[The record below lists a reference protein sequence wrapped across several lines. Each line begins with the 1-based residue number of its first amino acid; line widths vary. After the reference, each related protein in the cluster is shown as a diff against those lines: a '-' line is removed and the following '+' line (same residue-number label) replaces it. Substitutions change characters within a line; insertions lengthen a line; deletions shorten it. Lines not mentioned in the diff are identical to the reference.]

1 MAIRYKALTELYQET
16 QRSVTAPDQWRAFLA
31 SACRNYRLP
40 FDEQLLVYAQRP
52 DATAVLEIERWN
64 RQFGRWVNRGA
75 NGIAVFDGEHNGKPR
90 LKYYFDI
97 SDTHEARF
105 PRPVPLWTVR
115 EEYAPDIIETL
126 ENSFGELER
135 KEDLGEALL
144 SAAKN
149 AVEDNMPDYLA
160 ELKTLTEG
168 SFLEELDELNLEVE
182 YRRAVQNSIGYM
194 LLVRCGLDPS
204 EYFEDMDFRDVTD
217 FNTPQTLNALGVAT
231 GDISQ
236 MCLSAISRTVLALQR
251 QPQKENRTFEPQQ
264 KNQYAV
270 TEQENTQPER
280 SFEYDRDHLHQA
292 GRLQSAE
299 PSAAPG
305 GAGSPWEIRI
315 ASEEIPQG
323 APQGDVHQ
331 PADQRQAEQPSG
343 GDPADRPAPDGADRG
358 ADGQEPGRDRGTESQ
373 RPDEVGADDEQPA
386 ERGGGNGAGGADLQL
401 IDEPEESAGGEQ
413 LPALLDE
420 KQIMAIIA
428 NKDDD
433 LKYKK
438 NQIELFFSVH
448 SDVQERADY
457 LKSAYQDRYTEIIAD
472 GQRLGYKPQE
482 NGLLMW
488 EGSYPSHTKES
499 VFSWDIVA
507 QWTAQLIDKKEYFI
521 QTDIPQLLTQEGQQ
535 MSLFDFAA
543 FQQPA
548 RTEGAAQPSV
558 FPHPALPQQVIDEA
572 LCIGSNHKHS
582 RLIICAYFK
591 KDKPDNA
598 RFLAEHYGE
607 NGAGFYL
614 NGKKYAL
621 WYNAEGIRI
630 AQGESAQRSSAA
642 LIPWEQAA
650 ARIREL
656 LDLGRYMSQSELD
669 QVDRHEV
676 NALADR
682 LLLMFRDIADEDKR
696 FFPSL
701 RAVYDKPGG
710 FPEAS
715 EEIAGLLS
723 REDGLQAILSEYEAF
738 AADYQENPA
747 ILRFRFYRPLALQAQ
762 LADLQ
767 REPLH
772 FTAAEGYDPQ
782 RRLYISTDEIDN
794 LLRGGKRSTDYR
806 LAVYSFYR
814 NHTDRKEREDF
825 LKHYH
830 GEYSGYGGGNDDV
843 TYQLSKGVSFS
854 HGSIAAPYA
863 KVELKWS
870 AVEKHVSAMIAQ
882 GRFLS
887 EDDRAAMPQYEKH
900 QLARNIRTFF
910 ENVPQEQPHPYP
922 FSFDYWDAV
931 KAIEPQ
937 LDNPARVE
945 EIYQMMVPI
954 WEATPQGD
962 RMYKWR
968 KTAFENLTAFRQG
981 TFTLF
986 AEHKEP
992 AATAAPPSKAYDLG
1006 YGYLGN
1012 GLTVWN
1018 RLEEEHGDYKTVAHI
1033 APDRTVTIYDE
1044 EMPQAVRDE
1053 IQRIADASEMTISAT
1068 QDAPVFAVPP
1078 RAQEPPQKEEAPDP
1092 YPALAAQVLRLI
1104 GEFDGS
1110 RMDYGED
1117 DAQAVE
1123 NIARQLHDPAQ
1134 REELYELLRSFL
1146 DHADPEEEIAVDVA
1160 LCLEQIEALPPA
1172 LTPEQALREE
1182 IKTYLDEAG
1191 YAASDELIEDGISE
1205 YRSHGGKGNSQ
1216 VVAGF
1221 IERELLAEEPAAEAM
1236 PSGHGDEYRLLGRL
1250 KADCDYF
1257 LGTGGR
1263 AEKHL
1268 WAGNVREQIAK
1279 MRELYAALPEK
1290 PEWLTPEDIDRYAQ
1304 RMEPSFEVVVYHRFE
1319 NGFDERLDY
1328 QTLAEAEQAAQ
1339 QYVAGTM
1346 EGEDGF
1352 AYDGAGIYDLNER
1365 RWLRVYGDFPDERA
1379 IEQAALAAEELQT
1392 SQEQDVLQP
1401 KKEEP
1406 APLPPKRPRR
1416 ERITFTTLHP
1426 EVPRDQRHDFHITD
1440 DALGHGTPSEKYA
1453 ANAAAIRTL
1462 KQIEAEERLATP
1474 EEQEILSRYVGWGG
1488 LADCFEETSPHYEE
1502 LKSLLD
1508 SEKYAAARASTLTAF
1523 YTPPVVIRGIYKALA
1538 QMGFTQGNILEPSCG
1553 TGNFLGLLPADMAG
1567 SKAYG
1572 VELDSISGRIAGQ
1585 LYQNAS
1591 ISVNGFE
1598 TVQMPDSF
1606 FDVAVGNVPFGD
1618 FKVLDRRYDKHH
1630 WLIHDYFFGKALDKV
1645 RPGGV
1650 IAFVTSK
1657 GTMDKENS
1665 AVRRY
1670 LAQRADLIGAIR
1682 LPDNTFKRNAGT
1694 EVTSDVIFLQK
1705 RDHITDL
1712 DQDWVHLDTD
1722 ENGIRMNRY
1731 FVQHPEMI
1739 LGDMVMESTRFGPD
1753 SACKAREGE
1762 DLSEQLA
1769 NAIQFLQAEIK
1780 PYELEELDEEEDK
1793 SIPADPT
1800 VKNFSYTVVD
1810 GQVYYRENSLMHPV
1824 EVSVTAENRI
1834 RGMIELRECVRRL
1847 IEYQTEGYPD
1857 EEIAAEQQKLN
1868 VLYDSF
1874 TAKYGL
1880 INSRG
1885 NKLAFSE
1892 DSSYCLLCSLEVLD
1906 EQGSLKR
1913 KADMFTRR
1921 TIRPH
1926 VAVTSVDTASEALA
1940 VSISEKARVDMD
1952 YMAQLSGK
1960 SPEELEK
1967 ELAGVIYRDIRCAE
1981 KPEDILPSLADLGR
1995 YPFVTADEYLSGKVR
2010 QKLRMAKAFLEAAPA
2025 GQKETARRNVEAL
2038 EAVQPQDLGAGEIGV
2053 RIGANWVPVEVY
2065 QQFMVELLTPY
2076 GQARSRIRILR
2087 AEATGQWS
2095 ITEKNFD
2102 RANVKANT
2110 TYGTKRMSAYHIL
2123 EHILNQRDVRV
2134 FDYIEDE
2141 NGKKKPILNK
2151 KETAIAQDRQEL
2163 IKQKFAEWVWKDI
2176 DRRELL
2182 CRIYNETF
2190 NGVRP
2195 REYDGRHIRFEGM
2208 NPEITLRPHQVN
2220 AIAHILYGGNT
2231 LLAHEVGAGKTY
2243 EMVAAAMEMKRLG
2256 LCTKSLIVVPNHITE
2271 QWAAEWLQL
2280 YPSANIL
2287 VATKKDFETQN
2298 RKKFCSRIATGDYD
2312 AIIIGH
2318 SQFEKIP
2325 ISVERQQAIL
2335 ERQIEEI
2342 LAGIEQARA
2351 QKAERY
2357 TVKQMERTRKSLE
2370 ARLAKLNDQSRKDD
2384 TVTFEQLG
2392 VDRLFIDESHYFKNL
2407 FLATKMR
2414 NVGGIVQTEAQK
2426 SSDLFMKTQ
2435 YLDELTGGR
2444 GVIFATGTPISNSM
2458 VELYT
2463 IQRYLQYRMLQEM
2476 GLVHFD
2482 DWASN
2487 FGETVTAIEL
2497 SPEGTGYR
2505 AKTRFAKFY
2514 NLPELM
2520 AAFKGAADIQ
2530 TADMLGL
2537 PVPKAN
2543 FHTEVIKP
2551 SEIQKEMIKG
2561 LAERA
2566 EKIHAGGVDPHV
2578 DNMLRITNDGRKLA
2592 LDMRLIQP
2600 LAPDDPDGKVAVCAR
2615 NVFRI
2620 WEQTKE
2626 KRSAQL
2632 VFCDLSTPTT
2642 DGSFSVYDD
2651 LKKKLMD
2658 AGIPEEEIAFIHTAD
2673 SEAKK
2678 KELFSKVRSG
2688 QVRVLLGSTAK
2699 MGAGTNVQDKL
2710 IALHDLDCPWR
2721 PSDLQQR
2728 LGRIVRQGNENE
2740 EVEIYR
2746 YVTEGTFDAY
2756 LYQLVENKQ
2765 KFIAQIMTSKA
2776 PVRVADDV
2784 DETALSYSEIKAL
2797 ATGNPLII
2805 EKCNLD
2811 MEVARLNMLKASHL
2825 NQVYAL
2831 EELVYRKYPEEI
2843 TRLTELIEGYG
2854 QDVALA
2860 AAHPKAQEGFCGM
2873 EVDGRHYAE
2882 KEDAGKAIIDVCTRM
2897 TGSDAVLLGQY
2908 RGFSMVL
2915 AYDGRSNEYRITL
2928 KGTLSHTV
2936 TLGADVFGNITRLDN
2951 ALENLAGSL
2960 EAEQNRLEETRGQ
2973 LENARAELQTPF
2985 AREAELAEKT
2995 KRLKELN
3002 ILLNMDEKDKTL
3014 MDDGPDEGEEM
3025 PERKV
3030 VGLER

>member
-1 MAIRYKALTELYQET
+1 M
-16 QRSVTAPDQWRAFLA
+16 
-31 SACRNYRLP
+31 
-40 FDEQLLVYAQRP
+40 
-52 DATAVLEIERWN
+52 
-64 RQFGRWVNRGA
+64 
-75 NGIAVFDGEHNGKPR
+75 
-90 LKYYFDI
+90 
-97 SDTHEARF
+97 
-105 PRPVPLWTVR
+105 
-115 EEYAPDIIETL
+115 
-126 ENSFGELER
+126 
-135 KEDLGEALL
+135 
-144 SAAKN
+144 
-149 AVEDNMPDYLA
+149 
-160 ELKTLTEG
+160 
-168 SFLEELDELNLEVE
+168 
-182 YRRAVQNSIGYM
+182 
-194 LLVRCGLDPS
+194 
-204 EYFEDMDFRDVTD
+204 
-217 FNTPQTLNALGVAT
+217 
-231 GDISQ
+231 
-236 MCLSAISRTVLALQR
+236 
-251 QPQKENRTFEPQQ
+251 
-264 KNQYAV
+264 
-270 TEQENTQPER
+270 
-280 SFEYDRDHLHQA
+280 
-292 GRLQSAE
+292 
-299 PSAAPG
+299 
-305 GAGSPWEIRI
+305 
-315 ASEEIPQG
+315 
-323 APQGDVHQ
+323 
-331 PADQRQAEQPSG
+331 
-343 GDPADRPAPDGADRG
+343 
-358 ADGQEPGRDRGTESQ
+358 
-373 RPDEVGADDEQPA
+373 
-386 ERGGGNGAGGADLQL
+386 
-401 IDEPEESAGGEQ
+401 
-413 LPALLDE
+413 
-420 KQIMAIIA
+420 
-428 NKDDD
+428 
-433 LKYKK
+433 
-438 NQIELFFSVH
+438 
-448 SDVQERADY
+448 
-457 LKSAYQDRYTEIIAD
+457 
-472 GQRLGYKPQE
+472 
-482 NGLLMW
+482 
-488 EGSYPSHTKES
+488 
-499 VFSWDIVA
+499 
-507 QWTAQLIDKKEYFI
+507 
-521 QTDIPQLLTQEGQQ
+521 
-535 MSLFDFAA
+535 
-543 FQQPA
+543 
-548 RTEGAAQPSV
+548 
-558 FPHPALPQQVIDEA
+558 
-572 LCIGSNHKHS
+572 
-582 RLIICAYFK
+582 
-591 KDKPDNA
+591 
-598 RFLAEHYGE
+598 
-607 NGAGFYL
+607 
-614 NGKKYAL
+614 
-621 WYNAEGIRI
+621 
-630 AQGESAQRSSAA
+630 
-642 LIPWEQAA
+642 
-650 ARIREL
+650 
-656 LDLGRYMSQSELD
+656 
-669 QVDRHEV
+669 
-676 NALADR
+676 
-682 LLLMFRDIADEDKR
+682 
-696 FFPSL
+696 
-701 RAVYDKPGG
+701 
-710 FPEAS
+710 
-715 EEIAGLLS
+715 
-723 REDGLQAILSEYEAF
+723 
-738 AADYQENPA
+738 
-747 ILRFRFYRPLALQAQ
+747 
-762 LADLQ
+762 
-767 REPLH
+767 
-772 FTAAEGYDPQ
+772 
-782 RRLYISTDEIDN
+782 
-794 LLRGGKRSTDYR
+794 
-806 LAVYSFYR
+806 
-814 NHTDRKEREDF
+814 
-825 LKHYH
+825 
-830 GEYSGYGGGNDDV
+830 
-843 TYQLSKGVSFS
+843 
-854 HGSIAAPYA
+854 
-863 KVELKWS
+863 
-870 AVEKHVSAMIAQ
+870 
-882 GRFLS
+882 
-887 EDDRAAMPQYEKH
+887 
-900 QLARNIRTFF
+900 
-910 ENVPQEQPHPYP
+910 
-922 FSFDYWDAV
+922 
-931 KAIEPQ
+931 
-937 LDNPARVE
+937 
-945 EIYQMMVPI
+945 
-954 WEATPQGD
+954 
-962 RMYKWR
+962 
-968 KTAFENLTAFRQG
+968 
-981 TFTLF
+981 
-986 AEHKEP
+986 
-992 AATAAPPSKAYDLG
+992 
-1006 YGYLGN
+1006 
-1012 GLTVWN
+1012 
-1018 RLEEEHGDYKTVAHI
+1018 
-1033 APDRTVTIYDE
+1033 
-1044 EMPQAVRDE
+1044 
-1053 IQRIADASEMTISAT
+1053 
-1068 QDAPVFAVPP
+1068 
-1078 RAQEPPQKEEAPDP
+1078 
-1092 YPALAAQVLRLI
+1092 
-1104 GEFDGS
+1104 
-1110 RMDYGED
+1110 
-1117 DAQAVE
+1117 E
-1123 NIARQLHDPAQ
+1123 NIARQLHDPVQ
-1134 REELYELLRSFL
+1134 REEIRRLLQSFL
-1146 DHADPEEEIAVDVA
+1146 DHADLEEEIAVDIT
-1160 LCLEQIEALPPA
+1160 LCMEQIAELPPA
-1172 LTPEQALREE
+1172 LTPEQAQIEE
-1182 IKTYLDEAG
+1182 IAGYLEEAG
-1191 YAASDELIEDGISE
+1191 YAVSSELVEEGLMD
-1205 YRSHGGKGNSQ
+1205 YRAHGGKGNSQ
-1216 VVAGF
+1216 DVADF
-1221 IERELLAEEPAAEAM
+1221 IEREFLSEEPEPASLEIAKEFINDFCEAEYGSPADFSDLEKVGIAYTTVTDEEIPIQVNADLVHYRIERYLDGQFLERRQYESLDELIQNELAELDFDQLTSVDQDYFNGKYPPDIEPYIFCEWSESPVFEDGKRYGIREFDTLMKQADEEQVAGAKAALEKYGTWQAWYESDDPENARFLGYDKVKFTVVM
-1236 PSGHGDEYRLLGRL
+1236 PDGTTYTERQDIGDGDGGVLDFLAQYPKYQDILPLLQQSTPPQNDYMLLSRL

-1257 LGTGGR
+1257 LGAGGR

-1279 MRELYAALPEK
+1279 MRELYDALPEK
-1290 PEWLTPEDIDRYAQ
+1290 PEWLTMEDIDRYAQ
-1304 RMEPSFEVVVYHRFE
+1304 RMEPPYEVVVYHHFE

-1339 QYVAGTM
+1339 KYVAGTM

-1352 AYDGAGIYDLNER
+1352 AYDGAGIYDLQEN
-1365 RWLRVYGDFPDERA
+1365 RWLRVYGNFPDERA
-1379 IEQAALAAEELQT
+1379 IEQAKQAPAAEEQPA
-1392 SQEQDVLQP
+1392 SPEQADLQP
-1401 KKEEP
+1401 KKEE
-1406 APLPPKRPRR
+1406 ALPLPPKHPRR

-1488 LADCFEETSPHYEE
+1488 LANCFEQTSPHYEE

-1508 SEKYAAARASTLTAF
+1508 SEEYAAARASSLTAF
-1523 YTPPVVIRGIYKALA
+1523 YTPPVVIRGIYKVLA

-1553 TGNFLGLLPADMAG
+1553 TGNFLGLLPTDLAG

-1585 LYQNAS
+1585 LYQNAN

-1618 FKVLDRRYDKHH
+1618 FKVLDKRYDKHH
-1630 WLIHDYFFGKALDKV
+1630 WLIHDYFFGKTLDKV
-1645 RPGGV
+1645 RPGGIV
-1650 IAFVTSK
+1650 AFITSK
-1657 GTMDKENS
+1657 GTLDKENS
-1665 AVRRY
+1665 SVRKY

-1682 LPDNTFKRNAGT
+1682 LPDNTFKQNAGT
-1694 EVTSDVIFLQK
+1694 EVTSDIIFLQK

-1780 PYELEELDEEEDK
+1780 PYELEELDEEEDR

-1800 VKNFSYTVVD
+1800 VKNFSYTIAD

-1834 RGMIELRECVRRL
+1834 RGMIELRECTRRL

-1857 EEIAAEQQKLN
+1857 EDIAAEQQKLN
-1868 VLYDSF
+1868 ALYDSF

-1880 INSRG
+1880 LNSRG

-1906 EQGSLKR
+1906 EQGNLKR

-1952 YMAQLSGK
+1952 YMAELSGK

-1981 KPEDILPSLADLGR
+1981 NPEDILPSLADLSR
-1995 YPFVTADEYLSGKVR
+1995 YPLVTADEYHSGKVR
-2010 QKLRMAKAFLEAAPA
+2010 QKLRMAKAFLEVAPDN
-2025 GQKETARRNVEAL
+2025 QKETARRNVEAL

-2053 RIGANWVPVEVY
+2053 RIGANWVPSEVY
-2065 QQFMVELLTPY
+2065 QQFMVELLTPNY
-2076 GQARSRIRILR
+2076 YVRDRIKILR
-2087 AEATGQWS
+2087 SEATGQWS
-2095 ITEKNFD
+2095 IREKNAD
-2102 RANVKANT
+2102 RSNVKAIT

-2123 EHILNQRDVRV
+2123 EQTLNQRDVRV

-2141 NGKKKPILNK
+2141 NGKKKPVLNK

-2163 IKQKFAEWVWKDI
+2163 IKQKFAEWIWKDI

-2182 CRIYNETF
+2182 CRVYNETF

-2208 NPEITLRPHQVN
+2208 NPEISLRPHQIN
-2220 AIAHILYGGNT
+2220 AIAHVLYGGNT

-2271 QWAAEWLQL
+2271 QWAAEFLQL

-2287 VATKKDFETQN
+2287 VATKKDFEKQN
-2298 RKKFCSRIATGDYD
+2298 RKKFCSRISTGDYD

-2325 ISVERQQAIL
+2325 MSAERQQAIL
-2335 ERQIEEI
+2335 QQQIDDI
-2342 LAGIEQARA
+2342 LFGIEQAKS

-2357 TVKQMERTRKSLE
+2357 TIKQMERTRKSLE
-2370 ARLAKLNDQSRKDD
+2370 AKLAKLNDQSRKDD
-2384 TVTFEQLG
+2384 VVTFEELG
-2392 VDRLFIDESHYFKNL
+2392 VDRIFIDESHYFKNL
-2407 FLATKMR
+2407 FLMTKMR
-2414 NVGGIVQTEAQK
+2414 NVGGIAQTEAQK
-2426 SSDLFMKTQ
+2426 SSDLFMKCQ

-2463 IQRYLQYRMLQEM
+2463 IQRYLQYRTLQEM
-2476 GLVHFD
+2476 GLIHFD

-2487 FGETVTAIEL
+2487 FGETITAIEL
-2497 SPEGTGYR
+2497 SPEGSGYR

-2520 AAFKGAADIQ
+2520 SVFKQVADIQ
-2530 TADMLGL
+2530 TADMLHL

-2551 SEIQKEMIKG
+2551 SEIQQEMIKG

-2566 EKIHAGGVDPHV
+2566 EKIRGGGVDPHV

-2615 NVFRI
+2615 NVYRI

-2626 KRSAQL
+2626 KRSTQL

-2651 LKKKLMD
+2651 LKKKLLD
-2658 AGIPEEEIAFIHTAD
+2658 AGIPEDEIAFIHTAD

-2678 KELFSKVRSG
+2678 KELFAKVRAG
-2688 QVRVLLGSTAK
+2688 QVRILMGSTQK
-2699 MGAGTNVQDKL
+2699 MGAGTNVQDRL

-2843 TRLTELIEGYG
+2843 TRLTERIAGYE

-2873 EVDGRHYAE
+2873 EVDGRHYTE
-2882 KEDAGKAIIDVCTRM
+2882 KEGAGKAIIDVCTRM

-2951 ALENLAGSL
+2951 ALENLAGNL
-2960 EAEQNRLEETRGQ
+2960 DAERAKLEEARVQ
-2973 LENARAELQTPF
+2973 LENARTELATPF
-2985 AREAELAEKT
+2985 AREDELAEKT
-2995 KRLKELN
+2995 ARLKELN

-3014 MDDGPDEGEEM
+3014 IDEAPDEGEEPPM
-3025 PERKV
+3025 RKV

>member
-1 MAIRYKALTELYQET
+1 MAILYKALTELYRET
-16 QRSVTAPDQWRAFLA
+16 QRKVTAPSEWQAFLA
-31 SACRNYRLP
+31 AACRNYRLT

-115 EEYAPDIIETL
+115 EEYALDIIETL
-126 ENSFGELER
+126 ENSFGELEH

-144 SAAKN
+144 NAAKN

-204 EYFEDMDFRDVTD
+204 EYFEDEDFRDVLN

-315 ASEEIPQG
+315 ASEEVPQG

-343 GDPADRPAPDGADRG
+343 GDPADRPAPDGGNRG
-358 ADGQEPGRDRGTESQ
+358 ADGESRGRDGGTESQ
-373 RPDEVGADDEQPA
+373 RPDEMGGADEQHP
-386 ERGGGNGAGGADLQL
+386 ERGGGNGAGRTDLQL
-401 IDEPEESAGGEQ
+401 TTQEPEPEESAGGEQ

-420 KQIMAIIA
+420 KQIMAVIA

-438 NQIELFFSVH
+438 QQIELFFSVH
-448 SDVQERADY
+448 PDEQERAEY
-457 LKSAYQDRYTEIIAD
+457 LKSAYQDRFTEIIAD
-472 GQRLGYKPQE
+472 GQRLGYRPQE
-482 NGLLMW
+482 DGLLMW
-488 EGSYPSHTKES
+488 EGAYLSRTKES
-499 VFSWDIVA
+499 VFSWDLVA
-507 QWTAQLIDKKEYFI
+507 GWTARLIDKKEYFI
-521 QTDIPQLLTQEGQQ
+521 QTDIPRLPTQEGQQ

-630 AQGESAQRSSAA
+630 AEGESARRSSAA

-656 LDLGRYMSQSELD
+656 LDLGRYMPQSELD
-669 QVDRHEV
+669 QVDRYEV

-682 LLLMFRDIADEDKR
+682 LLLMFRDIEDEDKR

-710 FPEAS
+710 FPEAA

-738 AADYQENPA
+738 AAAYQENPA

-782 RRLYISTDEIDN
+782 WRLYISTDEIDN
-794 LLRGGKRSTDYR
+794 LLRGGKRSVDYR

-882 GRFLS
+882 RRFLS

-922 FSFDYWDAV
+922 FGFDYWDAV
-931 KAIEPQ
+931 KVIEPQ
-937 LDNPARVE
+937 LDDPARVE
-945 EIYQMMVPI
+945 EIHQMMVPI
-954 WEATPQGD
+954 WKATPQGD
-962 RMYKWR
+962 RVYALR
-968 KTAFENLTAFRQG
+968 QQAFENLTAFRQG

-992 AATAAPPSKAYDLG
+992 AAP
-1006 YGYLGN
+1006 
-1012 GLTVWN
+1012 
-1018 RLEEEHGDYKTVAHI
+1018 
-1033 APDRTVTIYDE
+1033 
-1044 EMPQAVRDE
+1044 
-1053 IQRIADASEMTISAT
+1053 
-1068 QDAPVFAVPP
+1068 AVPP
-1078 RAQEPPQKEEAPDP
+1078 RVQEPPQKEEAPDP
-1092 YPALAAQVLRLI
+1092 YPVLAAQVLRLI

-1216 VVAGF
+1216 DVAGF

-1257 LGTGGR
+1257 LGAGGR

-1290 PEWLTPEDIDRYAQ
+1290 PEWLTSEDIDRYAQ
-1304 RMEPSFEVVVYHRFE
+1304 RMEPPYEVAVYHHFE

-1328 QTLAEAEQAAQ
+1328 QTLAEAEQASQ

-1379 IEQAALAAEELQT
+1379 IEQAALAAEEPQAST
-1392 SQEQDVLQP
+1392 EQAGLQP

-1426 EVPRDQRHDFHITD
+1426 EISRDQRHDFHITD

-1502 LKSLLD
+1502 LKSLLYL
-1508 SEKYAAARASTLTAF
+1508 EEYAAARASTLTAF
-1523 YTPPVVIRGIYKALA
+1523 YTPPVVIRGIYKALS

-1572 VELDSISGRIAGQ
+1572 VELDSISGRIAQQ

-1591 ISVNGFE
+1591 VSVNGFE

-1712 DQDWVHLDTD
+1712 EPDWVHLDTD

-1762 DLSEQLA
+1762 DLSDQLA

-1780 PYELEELDEEEDK
+1780 PYELEELDEEEDH
-1793 SIPADPT
+1793 SIPADPN
-1800 VKNFSYTVVD
+1800 VKNFSYTIAD

-1834 RGMIELRECVRRL
+1834 RGMIELRECTRRL

-1857 EEIAAEQQKLN
+1857 EDIAAEQQKLN
-1868 VLYDSF
+1868 ALYDSF

-1880 INSRG
+1880 ISSRG

-1913 KADMFTRR
+1913 KADMFSKR

-1952 YMAQLSGK
+1952 YMAELSGK
-1960 SPEELEK
+1960 SPEELEQ

-1981 KPEDILPSLADLGR
+1981 NPEDILPSLADLGR

-2025 GQKETARRNVEAL
+2025 GQKETVRRNVEAL

-2195 REYDGRHIRFEGM
+2195 REYDGRHIRFEWM

-2325 ISVERQQAIL
+2325 MSLERQQAIL

-2342 LAGIEQARA
+2342 LAGIEQAKA

-2392 VDRLFIDESHYFKNL
+2392 VDRLFIDESHYFKNC
-2407 FLATKMR
+2407 
-2414 NVGGIVQTEAQK
+2414 
-2426 SSDLFMKTQ
+2426 
-2435 YLDELTGGR
+2435 
-2444 GVIFATGTPISNSM
+2444 
-2458 VELYT
+2458 
-2463 IQRYLQYRMLQEM
+2463 
-2476 GLVHFD
+2476 
-2482 DWASN
+2482 
-2487 FGETVTAIEL
+2487 
-2497 SPEGTGYR
+2497 
-2505 AKTRFAKFY
+2505 AKR
-2514 NLPELM
+2514 
-2520 AAFKGAADIQ
+2520 
-2530 TADMLGL
+2530 
-2537 PVPKAN
+2537 
-2543 FHTEVIKP
+2543 
-2551 SEIQKEMIKG
+2551 
-2561 LAERA
+2561 
-2566 EKIHAGGVDPHV
+2566 
-2578 DNMLRITNDGRKLA
+2578 
-2592 LDMRLIQP
+2592 
-2600 LAPDDPDGKVAVCAR
+2600 CA
-2615 NVFRI
+2615 
-2620 WEQTKE
+2620 
-2626 KRSAQL
+2626 
-2632 VFCDLSTPTT
+2632 
-2642 DGSFSVYDD
+2642 
-2651 LKKKLMD
+2651 
-2658 AGIPEEEIAFIHTAD
+2658 
-2673 SEAKK
+2673 
-2678 KELFSKVRSG
+2678 
-2688 QVRVLLGSTAK
+2688 
-2699 MGAGTNVQDKL
+2699 
-2710 IALHDLDCPWR
+2710 
-2721 PSDLQQR
+2721 
-2728 LGRIVRQGNENE
+2728 
-2740 EVEIYR
+2740 
-2746 YVTEGTFDAY
+2746 
-2756 LYQLVENKQ
+2756 
-2765 KFIAQIMTSKA
+2765 
-2776 PVRVADDV
+2776 
-2784 DETALSYSEIKAL
+2784 
-2797 ATGNPLII
+2797 
-2805 EKCNLD
+2805 
-2811 MEVARLNMLKASHL
+2811 
-2825 NQVYAL
+2825 
-2831 EELVYRKYPEEI
+2831 
-2843 TRLTELIEGYG
+2843 
-2854 QDVALA
+2854 
-2860 AAHPKAQEGFCGM
+2860 
-2873 EVDGRHYAE
+2873 
-2882 KEDAGKAIIDVCTRM
+2882 
-2897 TGSDAVLLGQY
+2897 
-2908 RGFSMVL
+2908 
-2915 AYDGRSNEYRITL
+2915 
-2928 KGTLSHTV
+2928 
-2936 TLGADVFGNITRLDN
+2936 
-2951 ALENLAGSL
+2951 
-2960 EAEQNRLEETRGQ
+2960 
-2973 LENARAELQTPF
+2973 
-2985 AREAELAEKT
+2985 
-2995 KRLKELN
+2995 
-3002 ILLNMDEKDKTL
+3002 
-3014 MDDGPDEGEEM
+3014 
-3025 PERKV
+3025 
-3030 VGLER
+3030 

>member
-1 MAIRYKALTELYQET
+1 MAILYKALTELYRET
-16 QRSVTAPDQWRAFLA
+16 QRKVTAPDQWRAFLA
-31 SACRNYRLP
+31 SACRNYRLS

-75 NGIAVFDGEHNGKPR
+75 NGIAVFDGEHNGKLR

-126 ENSFGELER
+126 ENSFGELEH

-149 AVEDNMPDYLA
+149 AVEDNMPDYLS

-204 EYFEDMDFRDVTD
+204 EYFEDEDFRDVLN

-315 ASEEIPQG
+315 ASEEVPQG
-323 APQGDVHQ
+323 APQDHLHEPV
-331 PADQRQAEQPSG
+331 DQRETLQPSG
-343 GDPADRPAPDGADRG
+343 GDPAERPAPDGGNRS
-358 ADGQEPGRDRGTESQ
+358 ADGEGPGRDGGTESQ
-373 RPDEVGADDEQPA
+373 RPDEMGADDEQHP
-386 ERGGGNGAGGADLQL
+386 ERGGGNSAGGVNLQL
-401 IDEPEESAGGEQ
+401 KDEPEESAGGEQ

-438 NQIELFFSVH
+438 QQIELFFSVH
-448 SDVQERADY
+448 PDEQERAEY
-457 LKSAYQDRYTEIIAD
+457 LKSAYQDRFTEIIAD
-472 GQRLGYKPQE
+472 GQRLGYRPQE
-482 NGLLMW
+482 DGLLMW
-488 EGSYPSHTKES
+488 EGAYLSRTKES
-499 VFSWDIVA
+499 VFSWDLVA
-507 QWTAQLIDKKEYFI
+507 GWTARLIDKKEYFI
-521 QTDIPQLLTQEGQQ
+521 QTDIPRLPTQEGQQ

-1712 DQDWVHLDTD
+1712 EPDWVHLDTD

-1769 NAIQFLQAEIK
+1769 NAVQFLQAEIK

-1793 SIPADPT
+1793 SIPADPN
-1800 VKNFSYTVVD
+1800 VKNFSYTIAD

-1834 RGMIELRECVRRL
+1834 RGMIELRECTRRL

-1868 VLYDSF
+1868 ALYDSF
-1874 TAKYGL
+1874 IAKYGL

-1906 EQGSLKR
+1906 EQGNLKR

-1952 YMAQLSGK
+1952 YMAELSGK
-1960 SPEELEK
+1960 SPEELER

-1981 KPEDILPSLADLGR
+1981 NPEDILPSLADLGR

-2053 RIGANWVPVEVY
+2053 RIGANWVPVDVY

-2087 AEATGQWS
+2087 SEVTGQWS

-2231 LLAHEVGAGKTY
+2231 LLAHEVGAGK
-2243 EMVAAAMEMKRLG
+2243 
-2256 LCTKSLIVVPNHITE
+2256 
-2271 QWAAEWLQL
+2271 
-2280 YPSANIL
+2280 SA
-2287 VATKKDFETQN
+2287 
-2298 RKKFCSRIATGDYD
+2298 
-2312 AIIIGH
+2312 
-2318 SQFEKIP
+2318 
-2325 ISVERQQAIL
+2325 
-2335 ERQIEEI
+2335 
-2342 LAGIEQARA
+2342 
-2351 QKAERY
+2351 
-2357 TVKQMERTRKSLE
+2357 TRS
-2370 ARLAKLNDQSRKDD
+2370 
-2384 TVTFEQLG
+2384 
-2392 VDRLFIDESHYFKNL
+2392 
-2407 FLATKMR
+2407 
-2414 NVGGIVQTEAQK
+2414 
-2426 SSDLFMKTQ
+2426 
-2435 YLDELTGGR
+2435 
-2444 GVIFATGTPISNSM
+2444 
-2458 VELYT
+2458 
-2463 IQRYLQYRMLQEM
+2463 
-2476 GLVHFD
+2476 
-2482 DWASN
+2482 
-2487 FGETVTAIEL
+2487 
-2497 SPEGTGYR
+2497 
-2505 AKTRFAKFY
+2505 
-2514 NLPELM
+2514 
-2520 AAFKGAADIQ
+2520 
-2530 TADMLGL
+2530 
-2537 PVPKAN
+2537 
-2543 FHTEVIKP
+2543 
-2551 SEIQKEMIKG
+2551 
-2561 LAERA
+2561 
-2566 EKIHAGGVDPHV
+2566 
-2578 DNMLRITNDGRKLA
+2578 
-2592 LDMRLIQP
+2592 
-2600 LAPDDPDGKVAVCAR
+2600 
-2615 NVFRI
+2615 
-2620 WEQTKE
+2620 
-2626 KRSAQL
+2626 
-2632 VFCDLSTPTT
+2632 
-2642 DGSFSVYDD
+2642 
-2651 LKKKLMD
+2651 
-2658 AGIPEEEIAFIHTAD
+2658 
-2673 SEAKK
+2673 
-2678 KELFSKVRSG
+2678 
-2688 QVRVLLGSTAK
+2688 
-2699 MGAGTNVQDKL
+2699 
-2710 IALHDLDCPWR
+2710 
-2721 PSDLQQR
+2721 
-2728 LGRIVRQGNENE
+2728 
-2740 EVEIYR
+2740 
-2746 YVTEGTFDAY
+2746 
-2756 LYQLVENKQ
+2756 
-2765 KFIAQIMTSKA
+2765 
-2776 PVRVADDV
+2776 
-2784 DETALSYSEIKAL
+2784 
-2797 ATGNPLII
+2797 
-2805 EKCNLD
+2805 
-2811 MEVARLNMLKASHL
+2811 
-2825 NQVYAL
+2825 
-2831 EELVYRKYPEEI
+2831 
-2843 TRLTELIEGYG
+2843 
-2854 QDVALA
+2854 
-2860 AAHPKAQEGFCGM
+2860 
-2873 EVDGRHYAE
+2873 
-2882 KEDAGKAIIDVCTRM
+2882 
-2897 TGSDAVLLGQY
+2897 
-2908 RGFSMVL
+2908 
-2915 AYDGRSNEYRITL
+2915 
-2928 KGTLSHTV
+2928 
-2936 TLGADVFGNITRLDN
+2936 
-2951 ALENLAGSL
+2951 
-2960 EAEQNRLEETRGQ
+2960 
-2973 LENARAELQTPF
+2973 
-2985 AREAELAEKT
+2985 
-2995 KRLKELN
+2995 
-3002 ILLNMDEKDKTL
+3002 
-3014 MDDGPDEGEEM
+3014 
-3025 PERKV
+3025 
-3030 VGLER
+3030 